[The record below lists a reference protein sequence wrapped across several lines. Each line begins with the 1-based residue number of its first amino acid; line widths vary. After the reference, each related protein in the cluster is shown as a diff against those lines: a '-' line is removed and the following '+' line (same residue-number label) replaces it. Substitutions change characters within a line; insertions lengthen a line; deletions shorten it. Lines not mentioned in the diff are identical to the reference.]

1 MELAT
6 TKSLKSEQS
15 RRKKIAAKKKEIKLW
30 MSTNDVSVMSSNGVS
45 LNMRKRIKKYIKQH
59 HIVEKDIKADVDL
72 KYFLDDN
79 RFATDRIR
87 EPLWEYL
94 VKNAAE
100 KSRMEKIVQ
109 IYEAGDLQRERGHCR
124 KGRRKACSDDLHNTI
139 GEFECTNTM
148 LTHPNHL
155 KKGDCYG
162 SIQIQNWAARNYM
175 RSYYDPLPTSTGR
188 VRCQTKVEAFALRA
202 LDFLRFVQQN
212 LNHFVQLK
220 KLAAADDISPP
231 HQTHNQDDQ
240 HSVESWECPKSGL
253 VKLNY
258 SVVWDSVSK
267 KAKMGCVCRDNR
279 GAFMLA
285 GSSCTSPYNDAFLAE
300 ASGMAKAI
308 EYCHQNRQNV
318 ILQAGIGIVVESDN
332 HDLIDCLNRPL
343 ASNERISE
351 ILRPILER
359 ILNLA
364 SNFKPRSFM
373 YCNRHSNTVANR
385 LANHAVDADDPNV
398 SAFREAPPDWL
409 IPALKEDS
417 PDLYTEH
424 DEEMGRNNDFGATSP
439 DAAANDDE
447 DRYAIMAEESQA

>member
-94 VKNAAE
+94 VKNAAVKSVPMLKRMDQSGWKRLYGYMKPVIYKE
-100 KSRMEKIVQ
+100 KEDIVEKAGEKLVQ
-109 IYEAGDLQRERGHCR
+109 MIFIIQ
-124 KGRRKACSDDLHNTI
+124 

-155 KKGDCYG
+155 KKGKCYG

-220 KLAAADDISPP
+220 KLAAADDISTP

-253 VKLNY
+253 VKL
-258 SVVWDSVSK
+258 
-267 KAKMGCVCRDNR
+267 
-279 GAFMLA
+279 ML
-285 GSSCTSPYNDAFLAE
+285 T
-300 ASGMAKAI
+300 
-308 EYCHQNRQNV
+308 
-318 ILQAGIGIVVESDN
+318 
-332 HDLIDCLNRPL
+332 
-343 ASNERISE
+343 
-351 ILRPILER
+351 
-359 ILNLA
+359 
-364 SNFKPRSFM
+364 
-373 YCNRHSNTVANR
+373 
-385 LANHAVDADDPNV
+385 
-398 SAFREAPPDWL
+398 
-409 IPALKEDS
+409 
-417 PDLYTEH
+417 
-424 DEEMGRNNDFGATSP
+424 
-439 DAAANDDE
+439 
-447 DRYAIMAEESQA
+447 